1 MQSRKT
7 VTIVFTDV
15 VGSTT
20 LGEGLDPEVLR
31 RVMTTYFERMR
42 GVLERHGGTV
52 EKYIGDAVVAVFGIP
67 EVHEDDALR
76 AVRAA
81 REMRTA
87 LEGLNRELED
97 RHGVRIEARTGV
109 NTGEVLAEEGQ
120 PDAPLTADAANLAAR
135 LEQAASPGEILL
147 GEATYGLVQDAVT
160 VERAG
165 PLELKGKAEPQPAWR
180 LLEVTPEGPGIVR
193 RLDSPIVGRDDELAL
208 LRRAF
213 DRAAAEPACRLVTVI
228 GTPGVGKTRLST
240 EFISWLEGR
249 ATVLRGRCLPYGDGI
264 TYWPVAEVLRDAAAI
279 TQEDGPEEAS
289 AKITTLLGS
298 HEEAAT
304 IAERLGSVLGLTEI
318 MAPAQETFWAV
329 RRLLEA
335 LADRGPVAVVFDDI
349 HWGEATFLDLV
360 EYLAGWSIGA
370 PILVLCL
377 ARPELL
383 DTRPTW
389 ASAIQEAATVRLDPL
404 TEEESERLIENLLGP
419 APLEEEVRARI
430 RHAAEGN
437 PLFVEEILRMLVDD
451 GLLRRD
457 DGRWTAAGG
466 LSQIAI
472 PPTINALLSARL
484 ERLSQEER
492 AVIQRASVVGKVFWW
507 GAVAELSPETEQA
520 GVGGHLQALVRRELV
535 RPDRSRFTGEDAFRF
550 SHILIR
556 DAAYAGTT
564 KEARADLHERFAGWL
579 ERQAAD
585 RLIEFEEVVGYHLE
599 QAHRYSSELGLDGE
613 ALARLAAQAAEHLA
627 SAGERALARVDIH
640 SAITLLSRATSLMD
654 RGNPNRV
661 ELLVDLTEALTE
673 GGLVDRA
680 RQVIRE
686 AADEAKAGDD
696 RLATLVLM
704 GEWYIKA
711 TEGPA
716 DVERAEQEGLRAVEV
731 FGKHRDERGL
741 ARAWDLVGRAG
752 WWIGRARKAEGALEK
767 ARLHARIA
775 GDPRIEADSL
785 LTLSAVLAQGPRP
798 AEEAARKAEGILEEY
813 PGNRTVQAYMFHA
826 LAHLRAWQ
834 GRFEEARRF
843 ARRYREILR
852 ENGQEAN
859 WADSS
864 ECAADVELLA
874 GDVDEAVRLVTEG
887 QRRYDEMGISD
898 PTILP
903 FLSYALYVAG
913 RWEEAEEP
921 AVRAIEGGHRL
932 WGMVGQSVLA
942 RVRARQGQGEE
953 AVRLAQEAIDVSR
966 RTEHLGFQ
974 GRTHMAMAEVLEILG
989 RDEEAVPYREE
1000 AVRVFEQKGATV
1012 WADLAR
1018 SASRRGHRRRPR

>member
-1 MQSRKT
+1 
-7 VTIVFTDV
+7 
-15 VGSTT
+15 
-20 LGEGLDPEVLR
+20 
-31 RVMTTYFERMR
+31 
-42 GVLERHGGTV
+42 LE
-52 EKYIGDAVVAVFGIP
+52 
-67 EVHEDDALR
+67 
-76 AVRAA
+76 
-81 REMRTA
+81 
-87 LEGLNRELED
+87 
-97 RHGVRIEARTGV
+97 
-109 NTGEVLAEEGQ
+109 
-120 PDAPLTADAANLAAR
+120 PLTA
-135 LEQAASPGEILL
+135 
-147 GEATYGLVQDAVT
+147 
-160 VERAG
+160 
-165 PLELKGKAEPQPAWR
+165 
-180 LLEVTPEGPGIVR
+180 
-193 RLDSPIVGRDDELAL
+193 
-208 LRRAF
+208 
-213 DRAAAEPACRLVTVI
+213 
-228 GTPGVGKTRLST
+228 
-240 EFISWLEGR
+240 
-249 ATVLRGRCLPYGDGI
+249 
-264 TYWPVAEVLRDAAAI
+264 
-279 TQEDGPEEAS
+279 
-289 AKITTLLGS
+289 
-298 HEEAAT
+298 
-304 IAERLGSVLGLTEI
+304 
-318 MAPAQETFWAV
+318 
-329 RRLLEA
+329 
-335 LADRGPVAVVFDDI
+335 
-349 HWGEATFLDLV
+349 
-360 EYLAGWSIGA
+360 
-370 PILVLCL
+370 
-377 ARPELL
+377 
-383 DTRPTW
+383 
-389 ASAIQEAATVRLDPL
+389 
-404 TEEESERLIENLLGP
+404 EESEHLIDNLLGQ
-419 APLEEEVRARI
+419 ALLEEDVRTRI
-430 RHAAEGN
+430 RSTAEGN
-437 PLFVEEILRMLVDD
+437 PLFVEEILRMLVDQ

-457 DGRWTAAGG
+457 AGGWSAAGD
-466 LSQIAI
+466 LSSIAI
-472 PPTINALLSARL
+472 PPTIGALLAARL
-484 ERLSQEER
+484 EQLSMGER
-492 AVIQRASVVGKVFWW
+492 AVIQQAAVVGKVFWW
-507 GAVAELSPETEQA
+507 GAVAELSPAAERGA
-520 GVGGHLQALVRRELV
+520 VGGHLQALVRRELV
-535 RPDRSRFTGEDAFRF
+535 RPDRSRFPGEDAFRF
-550 SHILIR
+550 GHILIR

-564 KEARADLHERFAGWL
+564 KERRADLHERFAGWL
-579 ERQAAD
+579 ERRGAD
-585 RLIEFEEVVGYHLE
+585 RPAEFEEVVGYHLE
-599 QAHRYSSELGLDGE
+599 QAHRYRTELGLDGDT
-613 ALARLAAQAAEHLA
+613 LPRLAAQAAEHLA

-640 SAITLLSRATSLMD
+640 AAITLLSRATSLMD

-686 AADEAKAGDD
+686 AADEAKGAGDD
-696 RLATLVLM
+696 RLATQVLM

-711 TEGPA
+711 MEGPA
-716 DVERAEQEGLRAVEV
+716 DVERAEQEGLQAVEV

-741 ARAWDLVGRAG
+741 ARGWDLVGRAR
-752 WWIGRARKAEGALEK
+752 WWIGRAREAEEALEQ

-826 LAHLRAWQ
+826 LGHLRAWQ

-989 RDEEAVPYREE
+989 RDEEAKPFREE

-1018 SASRRGHRRRPR
+1018 SASRR